1 METYRLSSKLR
12 EKEKE
17 YLIQTANDAERG
29 LVATMIYVDG
39 VLAET
44 VNCPHPADIKPQD
57 ILSFVKVTH
66 GEKKKEVEAL
76 LQTYNR
82 VLGSGDAETMGQLGT
97 ALYYKGLYHE
107 ARELFRGA
115 LVLNPQ
121 HHPSMNQLSLT
132 ELQLGNIS
140 ASIDSGLKAIAA
152 RPRFADYRN
161 NLGEAFLADGD
172 CRRAAAEFEE
182 AININL
188 YYADAYFNLG
198 LAHLL
203 HLSANRDRAQLATV
217 VNKVADCLNKACLI
231 YPGYRGETLEAA
243 LAALKAGAIDKA
255 LYAVKSIRETKRESH
270 RQEFAGFYMKFILFP
285 EWASEKAIQDRIAFL
300 KAEIAKNP
308 TYVDLQ
314 TELAQCYIELSRQA
328 WQKGI
333 EHFRKTAELSPSMP
347 KLQGAIEESEKAYA
361 IICASANIIAEKG

>member
-12 EKEKE
+12 EKDKE

-29 LVATMIYVDG
+29 LVSTMIYVDG

-57 ILSFVKVTH
+57 VLSFVKVTH
-66 GEKKKEVEAL
+66 AEKKKEVDAL
-76 LQTYNR
+76 LQTYRR
-82 VLGSGDAETMGQLGT
+82 VLDSGDAETMSQLGT
-97 ALYYKGLYHE
+97 ALYFKGLYNE
-107 ARELFRGA
+107 SRELFRSA
-115 LVLNPQ
+115 LALSPQ
-121 HHPSMNQLSLT
+121 HHPSMNQLALT
-132 ELQLGNIS
+132 ELQLGNVP
-140 ASIDSGLKAIAA
+140 AAIAA
-152 RPRFADYRN
+152 AVQAVSVRPRFADYRN
-161 NLGEAFLADGD
+161 NLGEAYLADGD
-172 CRRAAAEFEE
+172 SRRAVGEFEE

-203 HLSANRDRAQLATV
+203 HLASNRDRSMLATV
-217 VNKVADCLNKACLI
+217 TTKVADCLNKASLI
-231 YPGYRGETLEAA
+231 FPGYKGETLEAG

-255 LYAVKSIRETKRESH
+255 LYAIKSIREAKRESH

-285 EWASEKAIQDRIAFL
+285 EWASERAIHDRIAFL
-300 KAEIAKNP
+300 EAEIAKNP

-333 EHFRKTAELSPSMP
+333 EHFRKTAELSPTLP
-347 KLQGAIEESEKAYA
+347 KLQSALKESEKAYVTL
-361 IICASANIIAEKG
+361 CAAANVIAEKG